1 MPAAMSQ
8 IRTAVAPLS
17 ILVLLAASCGGSPAV
32 EPGTPL
38 PPGPDP
44 EVTTPADGPAAQ
56 APAPN
61 PWESIDEAALRQYV
75 QERAT
80 AAIREVQP
88 DFDVAQ
94 LDAYIASPE
103 AAPEI
108 AGKTVERLF
117 DLAVV
122 AVAAGELDRAEGI
135 VRLVRAR
142 AKNRNSAF
150 AGTTLLAEAM
160 RRKAGEDPDAQKAA
174 VAEVMR
180 ELPRPRFGSA
190 TVVFQLYQAPE
201 QLAAQVEQTQTQMM
215 SLETASTV
223 LFFGQVMPQIV
234 ASRETFLAA
243 IEEVRAEHERRRAP
257 REYRFSTVDL
267 ARQRGAQEVRVAV
280 WDVGTAPQLFE
291 EQLYTN
297 PNEEPNG
304 RDDDGNGLADDI
316 HGVVSDADAPH
327 TALVFQPSA
336 ETIEEYAP
344 FLKGIMDL
352 RAGLASTEDAQR
364 VLALMRGV
372 TNARELVALERNL
385 DAIGEWAHGTH
396 VAGIMLAGNPH
407 ARLAIFRS
415 AWAGEARTYFHRGP
429 TDEELAAER
438 RNVEAIA
445 DWIAAHEIR
454 VVNASVGFSQE
465 YLEDQL
471 RHEGDRYPT
480 EEAVKA
486 RAAQVHAHRRA
497 SWRHVFEENPNT
509 LFVVAAGNSNR
520 DVLEYGEV
528 PADMQLPNVVTVGA
542 VDRWGN
548 WATFTNSSP
557 ERVRIFDFGVEVPSL
572 IPNGDTVPLSGTSM
586 ASPNVAN
593 LAGKILAVAPSLTPQ
608 QVIEAIVETGD
619 AIDEPFNGRIAN
631 ERRAIARARQLARQ
645 QR

>member
-1 MPAAMSQ
+1 MST
-8 IRTAVAPLS
+8 IRTAAAALS
-17 ILVLLAASCGGSPAV
+17 VLLFTSCGGSPSV

-38 PPGPDP
+38 PPGPEP
-44 EVTTPADGPAAQ
+44 EVTPQQQPTAE

-61 PWESIDEAALRQYV
+61 PWESVDEAGLRQYV
-75 QERAT
+75 KERAT

-103 AAPEI
+103 SAPELS
-108 AGKTVERLF
+108 GKTVERLF

-150 AGTTLLAEAM
+150 AGTTLLAETM
-160 RRKAGEDPDAQKAA
+160 RRKAGEDADAQKAA
-174 VAEVMR
+174 IAEVMR

-223 LFFGQVMPQIV
+223 LFFAQVMPQIV
-234 ASRETFLAA
+234 ASRETFLGA
-243 IEEVRAEHERRRAP
+243 IEEVRAEHERRRPP

-267 ARQRGAQEVRVAV
+267 SRQRGAQEVRIAV
-280 WDVGTAPQLFE
+280 WDVGTAPELFE

-304 RDDDGNGLADDI
+304 RDDDNNGLVDDI
-316 HGVVSDADAPH
+316 HGVVSDANAPH
-327 TALVFQPSA
+327 TALLFQPSA
-336 ETIEEYAP
+336 EIIEEYAP

-372 TNARELVALERNL
+372 TNAQQLIALERNL

-415 AWAGEARTYFHRGP
+415 AWAGESRTYFHRGP

-445 DWIAAHEIR
+445 AFIAANEIR
-454 VVNASVGFSQE
+454 VVNASLGFSQD

-480 EEAVKA
+480 DEAVKA

-497 SWRHVFEENPNT
+497 SWRHVFEQNPNT

-520 DVLEYGEV
+520 DVLEYGDL
-528 PADMQLPNVVTVGA
+528 PADMQLPNVVSVGA

-572 IPNGDTVPLSGTSM
+572 IPNGETVPLSGTSM
-586 ASPNVAN
+586 AAPNVAN
-593 LAGKILAVAPSLTPQ
+593 LAGKILAVAPALTPQ
-608 QVIEAIVETGD
+608 QVIEVIVETGD
-619 AIDEPFNGRIAN
+619 AIDAPFNGRIAN

-645 QR
+645 SR